1 MLHSVSLDPKTLLA
15 AYGQG
20 LFPMADRRGE
30 VRWYTADPRGIIPLE
45 TFHVPRTL
53 GALSRKS
60 PKEGGFEIRINH
72 DFKSTMRACR
82 EGRNE
87 GSWISNELIAA
98 YVRLHEL
105 GFAHSVEAWKLG
117 KLAGGLYGVSLGAA
131 FFGESMFHRVR
142 DASKV
147 ALVHLVERLRQRGY
161 ELLDTQA
168 ATPHLEKFGC
178 IEIPAED
185 YLSRLRTAMRKRC
198 EFIGTIHDGRTSA

>member
-1 MLHSVSLDPKTLLA
+1 MLHAISLDPQTLLA

-20 LFPMADRRGE
+20 LFPMADHDGE

-53 GALSRKS
+53 DKLWRKS
-60 PKEGGFEIRINH
+60 PGEGGFEIRINH
-72 DFKSTMRACR
+72 DFETTMRACR
-82 EGRNE
+82 EGRDE
-87 GSWISNELIAA
+87 GSWISQELIAA

-105 GFAHSVEAWKLG
+105 GFAHSVEAWKQG
-117 KLAGGLYGVSLGAA
+117 KLAGGLYGVGVGGA

-161 ELLDTQA
+161 ALLDTQA
-168 ATPHLEKFGC
+168 ATPHLQKFGC

-185 YLSRLRTAMRKRC
+185 YLARLRRALRRRC
-198 EFIGTIHDGRTSA
+198 EFIGNNNP

>member
-53 GALSRKS
+53 RALSRRP
-60 PKEGGFEIRINH
+60 PKRGGFEIRINH

-82 EGRNE
+82 EGRSE
-87 GSWISNELIAA
+87 GTWISNELIAA

-117 KLAGGLYGVSLGAA
+117 KLAGGLYGVSLGGA

-168 ATPHLEKFGC
+168 ATSHLEKFGC

-185 YLSRLRTAMRKRC
+185 YLSRLRRAMRKRC
-198 EFIGTIHDGRTSA
+198 DFIGTINDGRTSA